1 MKNELRFST
10 KVNANGNSFK
20 LLIDL
25 KNKTYQAGYFVFQAS
40 ESDVKISKKEI
51 EKLVAN
57 LEESGFSRVSININ
71 EVIWTLKG
79 V

>member
-10 KVNANGNSFK
+10 NVNANGNSFK

-25 KNKTYQAGYFVFQAS
+25 KNKTYQAGYFVFSAS

-51 EKLVAN
+51 EKLISN
-57 LEESGFSRVSININ
+57 LEEIRFRRV
-71 EVIWTLKG
+71 
-79 V
+79 

>member
-25 KNKTYQAGYFVFQAS
+25 ENKTYQAGYFIFLAS
-40 ESDVKISKKEI
+40 ESDISISKKEI
-51 EKLVAN
+51 EKLIAN
-57 LEESGFSRVSININ
+57 LEESGFKQI
-71 EVIWTLKG
+71 
-79 V
+79 